1 MKEKYLYFVM
11 FKSTFVLYLEEL
23 QRVDIQLS
31 IHKNNMYL

>member
-1 MKEKYLYFVM
+1 MKEKYFLKV
-11 FKSTFVLYLEEL
+11 FVLYLEEL